1 MCVGRLTGLQHQ
13 ELHLR
18 LEQRDQPGRPVGLLQ
33 ARPDAQLAEA
43 QPQQW
48 EGEREESHGDR
59 GERVQDPAGA
69 GAGALRFASLG
80 RALRDDLPLL
90 LHEGGGQSGLL
101 LHPQLGQTPDPKCS
115 HQQLQGEG

>member
-80 RALRDDLPLL
+80 RAVRDDLPLL

-101 LHPQLGQTPDPKCS
+101 LLPQLGQEPDT
-115 HQQLQGEG
+115 QLQDQQF